1 MENHST
7 STALI
12 SITDEILRGMDRSE
26 VTLLTLIDLSR
37 CFDTVDHK
45 MLITKL
51 QQLQISTGWIQS
63 YLEGHTQRVRIG
75 QTLSSPKNITIGT
88 FQGSC
93 LGPLL
98 YNIFSNDLSCYIPE
112 HMNGFRVTMV
122 RYADDAQL
130 AITGPRSKLA
140 EMQRSL
146 EAVLDVTGTWFLQH
160 GMMVNAGKTEMIL
173 CGDSR
178 QLSRVDPPTIM
189 FKDQVLQCSETVR
202 NLGVIMDPSLSFGS
216 HIDKVVHKCIGIL
229 DRHPKCQIRPTT
241 IRTAED
247 SRRSCIFACEILC
260 PSVWLR
266 EPVQY
271 LEIAESFQLRC
282 QSNFGPKKIRSYI
295 SCTKTTRLVIRSP
308 ICFIF

>member
-1 MENHST
+1 
-7 STALI
+7 
-12 SITDEILRGMDRSE
+12 
-26 VTLLTLIDLSR
+26 
-37 CFDTVDHK
+37 
-45 MLITKL
+45 
-51 QQLQISTGWIQS
+51 
-63 YLEGHTQRVRIG
+63 
-75 QTLSSPKNITIGT
+75 
-88 FQGSC
+88 
-93 LGPLL
+93 
-98 YNIFSNDLSCYIPE
+98 
-112 HMNGFRVTMV
+112 MNGFRVTMV

-229 DRHPKCQIRPTT
+229 IGILNARFALPQSVLPRIIDALVFSHVRYCAQVYGCANRSNILKLQKVFNFAARVI
-241 IRTAED
+241 
-247 SRRSCIFACEILC
+247 SGRR
-260 PSVWLR
+260 
-266 EPVQY
+266 
-271 LEIAESFQLRC
+271 
-282 QSNFGPKKIRSYI
+282 KIRSYI